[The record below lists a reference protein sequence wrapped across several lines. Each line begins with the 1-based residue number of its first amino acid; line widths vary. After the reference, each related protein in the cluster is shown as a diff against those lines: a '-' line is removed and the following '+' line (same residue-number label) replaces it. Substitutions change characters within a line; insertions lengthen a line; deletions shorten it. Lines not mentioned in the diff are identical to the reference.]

1 MEPDKEEFPG
11 EHRLV
16 RRVLIAVAILLPG
29 LIFFRMFGLFG
40 AFILAEFILSHAVAL
55 GAGILGL
62 VLLYVLVRNALDKR
76 KG

>member
-16 RRVLIAVAILLPG
+16 KWALIALAILLPG
-29 LIFFRMFGLFG
+29 LLFFGIFGLFG
-40 AFILAEFILSHAVAL
+40 AFFLLEFMLTHALAL
-55 GAGILGL
+55 GAGILAL
-62 VLLYVLVRNALDKR
+62 VLLYALVRNALDNK